1 MKKLLFSAFLL
12 IQVCTTYAQLE
23 NPISWSYKS
32 KRINSNEAVIQIRAN
47 IEQGWHVYAINQS
60 KGSIL
65 NTSFNFTPSKDFVL
79 NGKIVEPKAVK
90 KYEKALKTDVFYFE
104 DEVTFEQKIKLNKN
118 QAVVKGKVS
127 FMVCNDK
134 SCLPS
139 DEVSFSIP
147 VK

>member
-1 MKKLLFSAFLL
+1 MRSLLVLAFLL
-12 IQVCTTYAQLE
+12 IQVCTANAQLE

-32 KRINSNEAVIQIRAN
+32 KRINSKEAVVQIRAN
-47 IEQGWHVYAINQS
+47 IEEGWHVYAVNQP
-60 KGSIL
+60 KGSTL
-65 NTSFNFTPSKDFVL
+65 NTSFTFNSSKDFVL
-79 NGKIVEPKAVK
+79 NGKIIEPKAIK

-104 DEVTFEQKIKLNKN
+104 DEVTFDQKIKLNKN
-118 QAVVKGKVS
+118 QTVVKGKVS

-134 SCLPS
+134 SCLPT